1 MFIFV
6 DNLCLNAYSA
16 ICIRITNEF
25 GSVQWMVCAKKMF
38 DSDRKDSI
46 QKMLRKGWVCQ
57 TGELHLRALI
67 SYEKREKSAAK
78 GAMTLPS

>member
-1 MFIFV
+1 
-6 DNLCLNAYSA
+6 
-16 ICIRITNEF
+16 
-25 GSVQWMVCAKKMF
+25 MVCAKKMF

-57 TGELHLRALI
+57 TGELHILVLI

>member
-1 MFIFV
+1 MSSAHV
-6 DNLCLNAYSA
+6 SSNRDAAYSPSLPN
-16 ICIRITNEF
+16 CWHFLTNT
-25 GSVQWMVCAKKMF
+25 GLVCAKKMF

-57 TGELHLRALI
+57 TGELHILVLI